1 MEASQ
6 LVDIATCYMVFQTK
20 NYASLVSASP
30 KSISDKRAA
39 KKRKSRAK
47 IVFLDIGTTVR
58 HTFLSSELQCLPHGD
73 PRNLCVNTRIR
84 FLATHSLSLSSI
96 PDKPENIHLMS
107 SAVDN
112 KVCIGEVISFNC
124 SANAN
129 PGVTSYQLFENETA
143 ILNTSAAGMWSKTLE
158 SGGVFVYKCVANNSL
173 GSEYSTSVSVTVN
186 GKRISPSLRNFG
198 KL

>member
-1 MEASQ
+1 M
-6 LVDIATCYMVFQTK
+6 
-20 NYASLVSASP
+20 
-30 KSISDKRAA
+30 
-39 KKRKSRAK
+39 
-47 IVFLDIGTTVR
+47 
-58 HTFLSSELQCLPHGD
+58 
-73 PRNLCVNTRIR
+73 
-84 FLATHSLSLSSI
+84 
-96 PDKPENIHLMS
+96 
-107 SAVDN
+107 DN

-173 GSEYSTSVSVTVN
+173 GSEYSRSVSVTVN

>member
-1 MEASQ
+1 M
-6 LVDIATCYMVFQTK
+6 
-20 NYASLVSASP
+20 N
-30 KSISDKRAA
+30 
-39 KKRKSRAK
+39 
-47 IVFLDIGTTVR
+47 
-58 HTFLSSELQCLPHGD
+58 
-73 PRNLCVNTRIR
+73 
-84 FLATHSLSLSSI
+84 
-96 PDKPENIHLMS
+96 
-107 SAVDN
+107 N
-112 KVCIGEVISFNC
+112 KACKGKVTSFNC